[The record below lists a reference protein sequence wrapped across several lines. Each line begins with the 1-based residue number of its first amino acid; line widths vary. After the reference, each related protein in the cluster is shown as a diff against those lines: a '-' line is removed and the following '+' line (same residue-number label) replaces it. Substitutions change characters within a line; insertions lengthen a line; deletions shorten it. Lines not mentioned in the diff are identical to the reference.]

1 MPQRPWRIVKTITQ
15 PTCPWHSTVKA
26 TSMTISTNA
35 VWPHITTNWVI
46 TWEKMISAG
55 KTPATQLL
63 SKRPSILS
71 MIKME
76 EVRATAKKKTML
88 QEKYTSK
95 YLPSYFFEFY
105 IDNLINWF
113 LLTLKLLQVPRNR
126 WNWVPEYR
134 KLDP

>member
-1 MPQRPWRIVKTITQ
+1 
-15 PTCPWHSTVKA
+15 
-26 TSMTISTNA
+26 
-35 VWPHITTNWVI
+35 
-46 TWEKMISAG
+46 MISAG

-105 IDNLINWF
+105 IDNLIN
-113 LLTLKLLQVPRNR
+113 
-126 WNWVPEYR
+126 
-134 KLDP
+134 